1 MTAKSVKPVVVE
13 IDRGDVGIRVD
24 RVLLRH
30 LSHIP
35 GVTRNRLQRLIDA
48 HAVTIN
54 GRPVTRASTRVQPA
68 DALVVALPERKPRQA
83 ARAENLPLDVR
94 YEDDDLLIVNKAPGQ
109 VSHPA
114 FRNSSGTLL
123 NALLAH
129 ARGRWSPALTSR
141 LDKDTSGLVLVAKTR
156 TMHAALQRLATAN
169 GIDKEY
175 LAIVAGKPPAAG
187 LIDLAIDRDPWDARR
202 VTVRDRGGVPSVTK
216 FKRLRSVNIAPERYL
231 SLLRCRLITGR
242 THQIRV
248 HLAAKGW
255 PIVGDATYGVKHEGI
270 QRQAL
275 HAWRVAFRHPSS
287 DEQVDVTAPPPEA
300 ICGAVTLAFE

>member
-1 MTAKSVKPVVVE
+1 VKEAKPVVVE
-13 IDRGDVGIRVD
+13 IDRGDVGVRVD

-54 GRPVTRASTRVQPA
+54 GRAVTRASTRVHPA
-68 DALVVALPERKPRQA
+68 DALVVELPERKPRQA
-83 ARAENLPLDVR
+83 ARGEELPIDVR
-94 YEDDDLLIVNKAPGQ
+94 YEDDDLLIVNKPPGQ

-123 NALLAH
+123 NALIAY
-129 ARGRWSPALTSR
+129 ARGRWLPALVSR

-156 TMHAALQRLATAN
+156 AIQTALQRLSSDNA
-169 GIDKEY
+169 IDKEY

-202 VTVRDRGGVPSVTK
+202 VTVRDRGGVPSVTR
-216 FKRLRSVNIAPERYL
+216 FKRLRAVAIASDRYL
-231 SLLRCRLITGR
+231 SLVRCRLITGR

-248 HLAAKGW
+248 HLAARGW
-255 PIVGDATYGVKHEGI
+255 PVVGDAAYGVRHPDIK
-270 QRQAL
+270 RQAL
-275 HAWRVAFRHPSS
+275 HAWRLAFRHPVS
-287 DEQVDVTAPPPEA
+287 EVAIDVTAPPPEDMA
-300 ICGAVTLAFE
+300 ALLRAFE